1 MKKKLLLKKQWRFC
15 SKTSAQKKT
24 AFKQFSHEIILEVIN
39 MKRLKMTPSEAI
51 VETLLAEN
59 VDHVCGIVGSA
70 FMDMLDLF
78 PTAGIKFIPVRHEQ
92 SAAHMEDAYSRV
104 SGRCGVVVGQNG
116 PGITNMV
123 TSVAAAN
130 MGHTPL
136 VIISP
141 SAGTPTIGWDGFQEC
156 DQVSVFRAITKA
168 VVRVPHPKRAA
179 DCLRTAFRIAY
190 ADRGAVL
197 YDIPRDYFYG
207 ELEDKILK
215 PSQYRVDA
223 RGCGSIEQ
231 LDRAAELLSKAK
243 NPVIVSGRGVVDADA
258 LNIVK
263 AIAEHLT
270 APVAVTYLH
279 NDAFYGDHPLF
290 VGPIGYMGSKA
301 AMKILAKADVML
313 AIGTRLSVFGT
324 LPQYDINYF
333 PENAK
338 IIQVDINPKHIA
350 RTHPIEV
357 GIIGDAKEASAEIM
371 RRLKAMDKG
380 RKPDAKR
387 LEVVAKEK
395 EIWEKEIVDLAMVDG
410 NPINPRRVLLEI
422 SRALPANA
430 IVTTDIGN
438 VASTANSYL
447 KFTQPRRHI
456 AALTF
461 GNTGFAYPAA
471 LGAQLA
477 DPKAPVVAIIGDGAW
492 GMSLHEVSTAVEHN
506 IPVVACVFRNMW
518 WGAEA
523 KNQVD
528 FYNNRFIGVDI
539 PTPES
544 FVPAAK
550 ALGANSLQVSR
561 PQDIREA
568 FESCI
573 NSHKPTVLEFLVDGK
588 QLAPPFRKDAL
599 ALPTRLLPKYAH
611 LDHRNW

>member
-1 MKKKLLLKKQWRFC
+1 MKK
-15 SKTSAQKKT
+15 
-24 AFKQFSHEIILEVIN
+24 I
-39 MKRLKMTPSEAI
+39 KMTPSEAI
-51 VETLLAEN
+51 VETLLAEG

-78 PTAGIKFIPVRHEQ
+78 PSAGIRFIPVRHEQ
-92 SAAHMEDAYSRV
+92 SAAHMEDAYCRI
-104 SGRCGVVVGQNG
+104 SGRCGVVTGQNG

-156 DQVSVFRAITKA
+156 DQMSVFRAITKA

-207 ELEDKILK
+207 ELEEKILK

-231 LDRAAELLSKAK
+231 LERAAELLSKAK
-243 NPVIVSGRGVVDADA
+243 KPVIVSGRGVVDADA
-258 LNIVK
+258 LDIVK

-279 NDAFYGDHPLF
+279 NDAFYGNHPLYA
-290 VGPIGYMGSKA
+290 GPIGYMGSKA
-301 AMKILAKADVML
+301 AMKTLAQADVML

-357 GIIGDAKEASAEIM
+357 GIIGDAKEATVEILK
-371 RRLKAMDKG
+371 RLKAIDGK

-387 LEVVAKEK
+387 IDAVAKEK
-395 EIWEKEIVDLAMVDG
+395 KKWEKEIVALAMVKG
-410 NPINPRRVLLEI
+410 NPINPRRVLLEM
-422 SRALPANA
+422 SRVMPDDA
-430 IVTTDIGN
+430 ILTTDIGN
-438 VASTANSYL
+438 VASTANSYF
-447 KFTQPRRHI
+447 KFNNSRRHV

-477 DPKAPVVAIIGDGAW
+477 RPDSPVVAIIGDGAW

-506 IPVVACVFRNMW
+506 LPVVACVFRNMW

-539 PTPES
+539 PTPQS
-544 FVPAAK
+544 FVPVAK
-550 ALGANSLQVSR
+550 AMGAHSIQVDR
-561 PQDIREA
+561 PEDIREA
-568 FESCI
+568 FLECI
-573 NSHKPTVLEFLVDGK
+573 KCRKPTVLEFLVDGK

-599 ALPTRLLPKYAH
+599 SLPSRFLPKYSN
-611 LDHRNW
+611 LDYHNWFKG

>member
-1 MKKKLLLKKQWRFC
+1 MAK
-15 SKTSAQKKT
+15 
-24 AFKQFSHEIILEVIN
+24 I
-39 MKRLKMTPSEAI
+39 KMTPSEAI
-51 VETLLAEN
+51 VETLLAEG
-59 VDHVCGIVGSA
+59 VDHVTGIVGSA

-78 PTAGIKFIPVRHEQ
+78 PTAGIRFIPVRHEQ
-92 SAAHMEDAYSRV
+92 SAGHMEDAYARIT
-104 SGRCGVVVGQNG
+104 GRAGVLTGQNG

-156 DQVSVFRAITKA
+156 DQVSVFKAITKA
-168 VVRVPHPKRAA
+168 TVRVPHPKRAA

-207 ELEDKILK
+207 ELEEEIL
-215 PSQYRVDA
+215 PPHRYRVDA
-223 RGCGSIEQ
+223 RGCGSLADIE
-231 LDRAAELLSKAK
+231 RAAKLLANAK

-258 LNIVK
+258 LDVIK
-263 AIAEHLT
+263 AIAEQLT

-279 NDAFYGDHPLF
+279 NDAFYGDHPLY

-301 AMKILAKADVML
+301 AMRTLAKADVML
-313 AIGTRLSVFGT
+313 AVGTRLSVFGT

-333 PENAK
+333 PKKAK
-338 IIQVDINPKHIA
+338 IVQVDINPKHIA
-350 RTHPIEV
+350 RTHPVEV
-357 GIIGDAKEASAEIM
+357 GIIGDAKEAAVEILK
-371 RRLKAMDKG
+371 RLQASDKR
-380 RKPDAKR
+380 RKPDTARLAKI
-387 LEVVAKEK
+387 AAEK
-395 EIWEKEIVDLAMVDG
+395 KKWEREIVRLAMVKG
-410 NPINPRRVLLEI
+410 TPINPRRVLLEM
-422 SRALPANA
+422 SRMMPADA
-430 IVTTDIGN
+430 ILTTDIGN
-438 VASTANSYL
+438 VSSTANSY
-447 KFTQPRRHI
+447 FTFKGSRRHI

-477 DPKAPVVAIIGDGAW
+477 RPKAPVVAIIGDGAW
-492 GMSLHEVSTAVEHN
+492 GMSLHEISTAVEHN
-506 IPVVACVFRNMW
+506 LPVIACVFRNMW

-539 PTPES
+539 PNPAS
-544 FVPAAK
+544 FVPAAE
-550 ALGANSLQVSR
+550 ALGAR
-561 PQDIREA
+561 GIRVEHPDQIGEA
-568 FESCI
+568 FKSAL
-573 NSHKPTVLEFLVDGK
+573 KVRRPTVLEFVVDGR

-599 ALPTRLLPKYAH
+599 APPTRFLPKYAH
-611 LDHRNW
+611 LDHRNWQTDYDM

>member
-1 MKKKLLLKKQWRFC
+1 
-15 SKTSAQKKT
+15 
-24 AFKQFSHEIILEVIN
+24 

-395 EIWEKEIVDLAMVDG
+395 EIWEKEIVDLAIVDG

-568 FESCI
+568 FKSCI

>member
-1 MKKKLLLKKQWRFC
+1 
-15 SKTSAQKKT
+15 
-24 AFKQFSHEIILEVIN
+24 
-39 MKRLKMTPSEAI
+39 MKRLEMTPSEAI

>member
-1 MKKKLLLKKQWRFC
+1 MKNIGGNNMKK
-15 SKTSAQKKT
+15 
-24 AFKQFSHEIILEVIN
+24 I
-39 MKRLKMTPSEAI
+39 KMTPSEAI
-51 VETLLAEN
+51 VETLLAEG

-78 PTAGIKFIPVRHEQ
+78 PSAGIRFIPVRHEQ
-92 SAAHMEDAYSRV
+92 SAAHMEDAYCRV
-104 SGRCGVVVGQNG
+104 SGRCGVVTGQNG

-156 DQVSVFRAITKA
+156 DQMSVFRAVTKA
-168 VVRVPHPKRAA
+168 VVRVPHPRRAA

-207 ELEDKILK
+207 ELEEKILK

-223 RGCGSIEQ
+223 RGCGSLEQ
-231 LDRAAELLSKAK
+231 LERAAELLSKAK
-243 NPVIVSGRGVVDADA
+243 KPVIVSGRGVVDADA
-258 LNIVK
+258 LDIVK

-279 NDAFYGDHPLF
+279 NDAFYGDHPLS

-301 AMKILAKADVML
+301 AMKTLAEADVML

-357 GIIGDAKEASAEIM
+357 GIIGDAKEATVEILK
-371 RRLKAMDKG
+371 RLKAADKG

-387 LEVVAKEK
+387 LEAVAKEK
-395 EIWEKEIVDLAMVDG
+395 KKWEKEIVDLAMVDG
-410 NPINPRRVLLEI
+410 NPINPRRVLLEM
-422 SRALPANA
+422 SRALPDDA

-438 VASTANSYL
+438 VASTANNYL
-447 KFTQPRRHI
+447 KFNHSRQHI

-477 DPKAPVVAIIGDGAW
+477 RPDAPVVAIVGDGAW

-506 IPVVACVFRNMW
+506 LPVVACVFRNMW

-539 PTPES
+539 PTPQS
-544 FVPAAK
+544 FVPVAK
-550 ALGANSLQVSR
+550 AMGANSVQVSR
-561 PQDIREA
+561 PEDIRET
-568 FESCI
+568 FMECLKSR
-573 NSHKPTVLEFLVDGK
+573 KPTVLEFLVDGK

-599 ALPTRLLPKYAH
+599 ALPTRFLSKYEH
-611 LDHRNW
+611 LDYHNWVKG

>member
-1 MKKKLLLKKQWRFC
+1 MKK
-15 SKTSAQKKT
+15 
-24 AFKQFSHEIILEVIN
+24 
-39 MKRLKMTPSEAI
+39 MKMTPSEAI
-51 VETLLAEN
+51 VETLLAEG

-78 PTAGIKFIPVRHEQ
+78 PTAGIRFIPVRHEQ
-92 SAAHMEDAYSRV
+92 SAAHMEDAFCRV
-104 SGRCGVVVGQNG
+104 SGRCGVVTGQNG
-116 PGITNMV
+116 PGITNMM

-156 DQVSVFRAITKA
+156 DQMSVFRAITKA

-207 ELEDKILK
+207 ELEEKILQ

-231 LDRAAELLSKAK
+231 LDRAVQLLKQAK
-243 NPVIVSGRGVVDADA
+243 NPVIVSGRGVVDSDA
-258 LNIVK
+258 LDIVK

-279 NDAFYGDHPLF
+279 NDAFYGDHPLS

-301 AMKILAKADVML
+301 AMKILAQADVML

-324 LPQYDINYF
+324 LPQYDIDYF
-333 PENAK
+333 PEEAK

-357 GIIGDAKEASAEIM
+357 GIIGDAKEASAEILK
-371 RRLKAMDKG
+371 RLKAIDGG
-380 RKPDAKR
+380 RKPDIKR
-387 LEVVAKEK
+387 LEAVAKEK
-395 EIWEKEIVDLAMVDG
+395 QIWEKEIVDLAMVDG
-410 NPINPRRVLLEI
+410 NPVNPRRALLEI
-422 SRALPANA
+422 SRALPENA

-438 VASTANSYL
+438 VSSTANSYL
-447 KFTQPRRHI
+447 KFNHPRQHI

-477 DPKAPVVAIIGDGAW
+477 KPDAPVVAIIGDGAW
-492 GMSLHEVSTAVEHN
+492 GMSLHEISTAVEHHL
-506 IPVVACVFRNMW
+506 PVVACVFRNMW

-523 KNQVD
+523 KNQID
-528 FYNNRFIGVDI
+528 FYNNRFVGVDI
-539 PTPES
+539 PNPES
-544 FVPAAK
+544 FVPAAI
-550 ALGANSLQVSR
+550 ALGANGVQVSR
-561 PQDIREA
+561 VEDIQETFLNA
-568 FESCI
+568 IESR
-573 NSHKPTVLEFLVDGK
+573 KPTVLEFLVDGK

-599 ALPTRLLPKYAH
+599 ALPKRFLPKYAH
-611 LDHRNW
+611 LDHENWYKGGIHDL